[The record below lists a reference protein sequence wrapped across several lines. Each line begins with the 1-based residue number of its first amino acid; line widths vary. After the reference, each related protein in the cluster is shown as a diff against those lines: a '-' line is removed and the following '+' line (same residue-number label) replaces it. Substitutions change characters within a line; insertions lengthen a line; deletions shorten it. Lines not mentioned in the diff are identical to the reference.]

1 MSEKKAKRRGYP
13 FRLRPKDIKFEE
25 KSKKELKQP
34 RRYGVFNR
42 LKEKNNIR
50 S

>member
-1 MSEKKAKRRGYP
+1 MSEKKAQRRGYP
-13 FRLRPKDIKFEE
+13 FRLPKDIKFEE
-25 KSKKELKQP
+25 KSEKELKQP